1 MTDDD
6 YAVRKCKIPAFLAL
20 GKTKVQE
27 LIDSEEIEVFD
38 LTPGGRAQAAMA
50 SNLKAYLQRRREASR
65 QRREEAKKAKAE
77 AQPPKPQIK
86 RRHLKKRRGNELVS
100 K

>member
-6 YAVRKCKIPAFLAL
+6 CAVRKCKIPAFLAL

-27 LIDSEEIEVFD
+27 LIDSGEIEVFD

-50 SNLKAYLQRRREASR
+50 SNLKAYLKRRLEASR
-65 QRREEAKKAKAE
+65 QRREEAKKAE
-77 AQPPKPQIK
+77 AQPPTPRIK
-86 RRHLKKRRGNELVS
+86 RRHLQKAGE
-100 K
+100 